1 MIEAAINYAFLT
13 PEGGWRVT
21 GSRVSLDSV
30 VHCYWE
36 GLSPESIVNEFPTLN
51 AEQVYG
57 AIAFYLHNRTEI
69 DKYLQDQEVRWQEL
83 KERSERDNSVLLARL
98 RAARDAKNLASNS

>member
-1 MIEAAINYAFLT
+1 MIEPAINYAFLT

-30 VHCYWE
+30 VHAYWE
-36 GLSPESIVNEFPTLN
+36 GFSPEAIVDAFPTLN

-57 AIAFYLHNRTEI
+57 AIAFYLRNRAEI
-69 DKYLQDQEVRWQEL
+69 DSYLELQKVRWEELRQE
-83 KERSERDNSVLLARL
+83 SERNNAALLQRL
-98 RAARDAKNLASNS
+98 RAFRAAQKSAG

>member
-1 MIEAAINYAFLT
+1 MIEPAINYAFLT

-36 GLSPESIVNEFPTLN
+36 GLSPESIVDAFPSLSP
-51 AEQVYG
+51 EQVYG
-57 AIAFYLHNRTEI
+57 AIAFYLRNQAEI
-69 DKYLQDQEVRWQEL
+69 DRYLGEQEVRWEEFRQE
-83 KERSERDNSVLLARL
+83 SERKNAALLQRL
-98 RAARDAKNLASNS
+98 RAFRAAQKPAG